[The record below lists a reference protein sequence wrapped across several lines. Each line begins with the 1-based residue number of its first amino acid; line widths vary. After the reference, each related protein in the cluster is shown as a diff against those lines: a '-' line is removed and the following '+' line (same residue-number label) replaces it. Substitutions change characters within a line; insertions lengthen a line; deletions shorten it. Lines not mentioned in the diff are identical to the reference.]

1 MSIFD
6 LLNEALLLIGNL
18 QREAESTGK
27 GEEATLWQHLREHW
41 NFTVTTGQV
50 YVFEDYLA
58 GLDPARTSYVSTA
71 FKVRADAMSQQAMAM
86 LLRTLDE
93 MADPKRK
100 LRLLILID
108 LLNFIAATDQQE
120 ALARYREDSRSDAPP
135 PVIAFFDTREEANAW
150 LNHLSAPPSY
160 GHVMIGDEYYEIWYS
175 REDNVRELLRG
186 YVMEYFLEDFDE
198 SKPLPSPAASFNT
211 REEAMEWLASHPASP
226 TALVAIAG
234 EYHHAVYHKKYN
246 RHTLHS
252 LSRLREERERIKA
265 EQEQQQDEE
274 AESSED

>member
-18 QREAESTGK
+18 QRAAESSGK
-27 GEEATLWQHLREHW
+27 GEEAALWQHLREHW

-71 FKVRADAMSQQAMAM
+71 FKVRADAMPQQAMAM

-93 MADPKRK
+93 MAEPERKRQ
-100 LRLLILID
+100 LLILID

-120 ALARYREDSRSDAPP
+120 ALARYREDSRSGGPL
-135 PVIAFFDTREEANAW
+135 PVLAFFNTREEADAW
-150 LNHLSAPPSY
+150 LNRLAAPPSY
-160 GHVMIGDEYYEIWYS
+160 GHVMIGDEYYSIWYS

-186 YVMEYFLEDFDE
+186 YVMEYFLEDFE

-211 REEAMEWLASHPASP
+211 REEAMEWLANHPASP
-226 TALVAIAG
+226 TALVTIAG
-234 EYHHAVYHKKYN
+234 EYHHAVYHKKFN

-252 LSRLREERERIKA
+252 LARLREEREKRKA
-265 EQEQQQDEE
+265 EQEQQED
-274 AESSED
+274 AETEPSED